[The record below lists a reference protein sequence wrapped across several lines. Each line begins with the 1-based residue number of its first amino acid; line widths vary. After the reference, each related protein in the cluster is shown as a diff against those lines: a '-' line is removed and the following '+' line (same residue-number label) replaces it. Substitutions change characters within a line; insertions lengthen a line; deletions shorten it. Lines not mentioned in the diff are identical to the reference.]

1 MTNKEKV
8 FYSPS
13 TNINQEGPVP
23 GNNRTYRP
31 REKLLF
37 DSNFESGNLFT
48 VFRTGI
54 YC

>member
-8 FYSPS
+8 FYSVP
-13 TNINQEGPVP
+13 INQEAPA
-23 GNNRTYRP
+23 GNSRTYRA
-31 REKLLF
+31 RDKLLF

-54 YC
+54 YW